1 MKTNLYKLLLSAI
14 LVCGLRQASAQQD
27 VLVSQYM
34 FNHLLLNPAYAGTKD
49 YMMSSL
55 LYRKQWV
62 NLDGAPTTQV
72 GSIHGPLGL
81 TNFGWGALISNDHI
95 GVTNRT
101 DAYANGSYHLK
112 LKDGLNLS
120 VGIRAGGGY
129 YAIKN
134 SDLKYWDQGDKVFSG
149 DRTSK
154 FLPNIGAGAFL
165 YAAKYYAG
173 LSAPTL
179 ISYDPEK
186 AMSLSLSG
194 NIYIPR
200 QVRHYF
206 LTAGMVYELNPDV
219 VLKPSFLLK
228 YVGNAPVEVDLNMNV
243 LLSNILWVGA
253 SYRTNDA
260 VVGILEFQVNRKLR
274 IGYSYDYTLSDIKN
288 YSAGSHE
295 FMVGYDFGYDIMKM
309 KTPRYF

>member
-1 MKTNLYKLLLSAI
+1 MKTNLYKLLLSAL

-101 DAYANGSYHLK
+101 DAYANGAYHVK
-112 LKDGLNLS
+112 LKGDLNLS
-120 VGIRAGGGY
+120 LGIRAGGGY

-134 SDLKYWDQGDKVFSG
+134 SDLKYWDQGDKVFNG
-149 DRTSK
+149 DRVSK
-154 FLPNIGAGAFL
+154 FLPNIGAGAYL
-165 YAAKYYAG
+165 YSTKYYAG

-186 AMSLSLSG
+186 ALSLSLSG
-194 NIYIPR
+194 NIYVPR
-200 QVRHYF
+200 QVRHCF
-206 LTAGMVYELNPDV
+206 LTAGMVYEMNPDV

-260 VVGILEFQVNRKLR
+260 IVGILEFQVNRKLR